1 MKVTAASDLGEK
13 SADAAFYHQRS
24 VVLIFF
30 ENTALNQC

>member
-24 VVLIFF
+24 VALIILK
-30 ENTALNQC
+30 TALNQC